1 MATRLSAIEPIAK
14 SKNWHLRKIVRQN
27 YTRLATNSCRQTPM
41 RHKSDSDECD
51 LSRAS
56 RVKRRSRHA
65 SVRCDQRS
73 IPPDAIRLICS
84 FGQREYDHRGGIRYL
99 MSREAMKRVYRLLGH
114 TQHIERLSGCYVV
127 VAANDP
133 DFVITVGHRDA

>member
-1 MATRLSAIEPIAK
+1 
-14 SKNWHLRKIVRQN
+14 
-27 YTRLATNSCRQTPM
+27 M
-41 RHKSDSDECD
+41 RHNSDSDEYD
-51 LSRAS
+51 LSRAT

-65 SVRCDQRS
+65 SVRCDQRA
-73 IPPDAIRLICS
+73 IPLDAIKLICS